1 MAIKE
6 SRVTTKSCVFSGSRI
21 AVVTSSCTT
30 GAGFVDAGLDD
41 ADTTTDE
48 DVDEVVEVVVGV
60 VVEVVVIVGNT
71 GIVAALVVVESSD
84 TVVVVSSTFPT
95 VNLNIAVLAKLY
107 ESPVHVPPNGLSR
120 PYAYMV

>member
-1 MAIKE
+1 MCEK
-6 SRVTTKSCVFSGSRI
+6 
-21 AVVTSSCTT
+21 
-30 GAGFVDAGLDD
+30 GLEM
-41 ADTTTDE
+41 DE
-48 DVDEVVEVVVGV
+48 DVDEEVEVVVGV

>member
-1 MAIKE
+1 M
-6 SRVTTKSCVFSGSRI
+6 
-21 AVVTSSCTT
+21 AVVTSNCTI
-30 GAGFVDAGLDD
+30 GAVLVNVGADD

-48 DVDEVVEVVVGV
+48 EVDEEVVVGV

-71 GIVAALVVVESSD
+71 GIVAEVVLVEGSD
-84 TVVVVSSTFPT
+84 TEVGGSSTLPT

>member
-1 MAIKE
+1 MAINE
-6 SRVTTKSCVFSGSRI
+6 SRVTRKSSVPSGRRM
-21 AVVTSSCTT
+21 AEVTSSCTI
-30 GAGFVDAGLDD
+30 GAGLVDAG
-41 ADTTTDE
+41 ADDE
-48 DVDEVVEVVVGV
+48 DTATGEEVDEEVVVGF

-71 GIVAALVVVESSD
+71 GIVAEVVLVESSD

>member
-1 MAIKE
+1 M
-6 SRVTTKSCVFSGSRI
+6 
-21 AVVTSSCTT
+21 AVVTSNCTI
-30 GAGFVDAGLDD
+30 GAVLVNVGADD

-48 DVDEVVEVVVGV
+48 EVDEEVVVGV

-71 GIVAALVVVESSD
+71 GIVAEVVLVESSD
-84 TVVVVSSTFPT
+84 TVVVVSSTLPT

-107 ESPVHVPPNGLSR
+107 ESPVQVPPNGLSR